1 MAWLR
6 PIPARLLSDSC
17 LVREPAVDGGF
28 GEPRAISHVRFERAQ
43 SVVANAHR
51 SADAGA
57 GTLFGDAVMSAGAC
71 ESPAGS
77 RVEVHG
83 RSYVAAKVSRFEG
96 FNRRVHHWE
105 VELR

>member
-43 SVVANAHR
+43 SVVADTHR

-57 GTLFGDAVMSAGAC
+57 GTLFVDAVMSAGAF
-71 ESPAGS
+71 EIPAGS
-77 RVEVHG
+77 RVEIGG
-83 RSYVAAKVSRFEG
+83 RAYVAARVVRFEG
-96 FNRRVHHWE
+96 FNGRVHHWE